1 MHLLLYT
8 YWVSVSL
15 SCVWLHGMRLFE
27 LRSHWRRLSIG
38 TPVCA
43 DETSILPR
51 VHLIPL
57 PLGMLGLN
65 MKLIESI
72 TALLYQDCKAVR
84 RYHHGKWRRVL
95 KSDCLST
102 DSVSLQTTC
111 PHSVFSASA
120 GLSLWRFREIARLF
134 QNQWRTCPYEALL
147 VTKFVWQPESM
158 IRQVLLLIRSY

>member
-102 DSVSLQTTC
+102 DSVSLQYLEV
-111 PHSVFSASA
+111 PHDDTAYTLKARGPIGQHRCLGVVSRQQFGSDQRRDLPTS
-120 GLSLWRFREIARLF
+120 LSSPPA
-134 QNQWRTCPYEALL
+134 
-147 VTKFVWQPESM
+147 
-158 IRQVLLLIRSY
+158 